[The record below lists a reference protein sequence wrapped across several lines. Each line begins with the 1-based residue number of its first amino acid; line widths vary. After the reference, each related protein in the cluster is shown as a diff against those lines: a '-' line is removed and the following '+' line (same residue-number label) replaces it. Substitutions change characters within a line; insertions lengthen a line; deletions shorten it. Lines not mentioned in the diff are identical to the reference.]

1 MTQAPGTAPTLS
13 TEGRQLIFTEARSAK
28 RFSERPVDDAVV
40 REALELAKWA
50 PTAINSSPLRVAHAK
65 SAQARAMVLE
75 HAADGNK
82 PRIEKAPVILVAC
95 SDQDFHEW
103 GHVLGESL
111 AVQRERYASRP
122 ERRSVM
128 AHDNAWLQIGFVI
141 AALRSVG
148 LQVRPMG
155 GFDPAGLTEAM
166 LEGTSWRAELLLIA
180 GYPAE
185 DGDHGAGERGGRL
198 AFEDSVRTF

>member
-1 MTQAPGTAPTLS
+1 MTQAPDTLNALS
-13 TEGRQLIFTEARSAK
+13 EEGRQVIFTGARSAK
-28 RFSERPVDDAVV
+28 RFSERPVDDAVI

-50 PTAINSSPLRVAHAK
+50 PTAINSSPLRVAYAK
-65 SAQARAMVLE
+65 SPHARATVLE

-82 PRIEKAPVILVAC
+82 PRLEKAPVILVAC

-122 ERRSVM
+122 ERREVM
-128 AHDNAWLQIGFVI
+128 AHDNTWLQIGFVI
-141 AALRSVG
+141 AALRAVG

-155 GFDPAGLTEAM
+155 GFDPAGLTDAL
-166 LEGTSWRAELLLIA
+166 LEGTSWRAELLLTA